1 LEAFNEEYN
10 FAKSVFEGVNEEL
23 RLQQEAARN
32 KQLEQQ
38 RNQVFNGAKAD
49 VELFDSVK
57 KTLDDRIA
65 QLQGVL
71 AELQG
76 AAERDEDAIAM
87 RESQLEGQRAAM
99 AATIEMQK
107 RSTDNLRKIEEAEAA
122 ERAAATQRDA
132 AAAVDQMRRDKKEL
146 TTKITEV
153 TTQLETVNK
162 TLADS

>member
-1 LEAFNEEYN
+1 
-10 FAKSVFEGVNEEL
+10 
-23 RLQQEAARN
+23 
-32 KQLEQQ
+32 
-38 RNQVFNGAKAD
+38 
-49 VELFDSVK
+49 
-57 KTLDDRIA
+57 
-65 QLQGVL
+65 
-71 AELQG
+71 
-76 AAERDEDAIAM
+76 M